1 MKLHDTAPDRGA
13 TAAGPTEDR
22 VTSSRLAERIKS
34 HDAHVVIIGQGYVG
48 FPLAVEFAHAGFRV
62 TGLEN
67 NLDRVGALNAGHSY
81 IQDIESA
88 RLEEIIR
95 NGKYSATADPAILGE
110 ADAIIVCVPTPLNKS
125 KDPDISFVVSAG
137 EQIAR
142 YLRAGQLIILES
154 TTYPGTTEE
163 LLQPMFEA
171 TGLKAGVD
179 FHLVFSPER
188 IDPGNQRFSVR
199 DIPKVV
205 GGVTPECGRMAAL
218 LYRQIVARVLEVSN
232 PRIAELAKL
241 YENLFRN
248 VNIALANEFA
258 LMCRR
263 LGVSSREVTDAA
275 ATKPFGFMPFY
286 AGPGIGGHCIGVD
299 PAYLAWKLRLN
310 GYDSRFIQLADELN
324 RSMPSRTVDMVVEAL
339 NQHRRSLN
347 GAKILALGVAY
358 KRGVSDTRESPALEI
373 IESLRAK
380 GAEVSYADPHVPSIT
395 VDGHALKS
403 VSLTDQEISTADC
416 VLILTDHADF
426 DYKRV
431 VSLASLVVDM
441 RNATWGIPAPADRV
455 IRL

>member
-1 MKLHDTAPDRGA
+1 
-13 TAAGPTEDR
+13 
-22 VTSSRLAERIKS
+22 
-34 HDAHVVIIGQGYVG
+34 
-48 FPLAVEFAHAGFRV
+48 
-62 TGLEN
+62 
-67 NLDRVGALNAGHSY
+67 
-81 IQDIESA
+81 
-88 RLEEIIR
+88 
-95 NGKYSATADPAILGE
+95 
-110 ADAIIVCVPTPLNKS
+110 
-125 KDPDISFVVSAG
+125 
-137 EQIAR
+137 
-142 YLRAGQLIILES
+142 
-154 TTYPGTTEE
+154 
-163 LLQPMFEA
+163 
-171 TGLKAGVD
+171 
-179 FHLVFSPER
+179 
-188 IDPGNQRFSVR
+188 
-199 DIPKVV
+199 
-205 GGVTPECGRMAAL
+205 
-218 LYRQIVARVLEVSN
+218 
-232 PRIAELAKL
+232 
-241 YENLFRN
+241 
-248 VNIALANEFA
+248 
-258 LMCRR
+258 
-263 LGVSSREVTDAA
+263 VTDAA

-324 RSMPSRTVDMVVEAL
+324 RSMPHRTVDMVVEAL

-395 VDGHALKS
+395 LDGHALKS